1 MNSFNHYAYG
11 SVAEWM
17 YGVACGIKQTDVG
30 YRSVHLAPVL
40 DKRLGFA
47 KCALE
52 TVSGRI
58 ESHWYYRD
66 DRIIFEFTVPAGVSA
81 EIALPDGYTEIV
93 TGGSYS
99 YFVKL

>member
-17 YGVACGIKQTDVG
+17 YGVICGIQQTDTG
-30 YRSVHLAPVL
+30 YKSVRLAPIP

-58 ESHWYYRD
+58 ESNWYYTA
-66 DRIIFEFTVPAGVSA
+66 DRIVFEFTVPAGVSA
-81 EIALPDGYTEIV
+81 EIALPDGYTETV
-93 TGGSYS
+93 MGGSYS
-99 YFVKL
+99 YSVKL